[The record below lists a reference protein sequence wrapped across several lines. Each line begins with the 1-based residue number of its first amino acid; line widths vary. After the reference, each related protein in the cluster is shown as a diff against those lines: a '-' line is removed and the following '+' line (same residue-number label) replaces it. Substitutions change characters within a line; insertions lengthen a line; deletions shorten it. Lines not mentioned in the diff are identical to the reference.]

1 MLSIV
6 IPMAG
11 ESIFYSTPDNH
22 FPKPFYEVLGR
33 PMIEVVVENLMR
45 IEGEKRF
52 IFVINDNDAKK
63 YRLDNVLRML
73 TKNQCEIVIQI
84 GSTKGA
90 VCSLLLAVKHL
101 NDNNPI
107 LISNADQ
114 VISHDLNSIVNFFD
128 SSDLDGGVVCFDSVH
143 PQWSYARVIQD
154 NILIETTEKQP
165 ISRDAIAGLY
175 FFSRGKDFVESAM
188 DSITKGRSYDGV
200 FYTSSVLNE
209 MILRNKTLKIYRIKN
224 DEYHSFY
231 NPEKIHE
238 YENAS
243 KGI

>member
-114 VISHDLNSIVNFFD
+114 VISHDLNSIVNF
-128 SSDLDGGVVCFDSVH
+128 LT
-143 PQWSYARVIQD
+143 
-154 NILIETTEKQP
+154 LP
-165 ISRDAIAGLY
+165 I
-175 FFSRGKDFVESAM
+175 
-188 DSITKGRSYDGV
+188 
-200 FYTSSVLNE
+200 
-209 MILRNKTLKIYRIKN
+209 
-224 DEYHSFY
+224 
-231 NPEKIHE
+231 
-238 YENAS
+238 
-243 KGI
+243 